1 MIKSVQHFS
10 FPENDTSIIEIIQQN
25 VRSGCGMFR
34 NWEEEEEVEIADNS
48 PMNAILLWSILLSLL
63 KLLHEG
69 YTNLQLVAEG

>member
-1 MIKSVQHFS
+1 
-10 FPENDTSIIEIIQQN
+10 
-25 VRSGCGMFR
+25 MFR